1 MIVQGQGNAR
11 RFDHGRDGEV
21 RRIGIVCSA
30 IGLEADDRVCAG
42 ATADARSL
50 EMREYGIAAGWG
62 AAFIDQRDIS
72 LQGVR
77 LTLRPR
83 RRSDPVELLQAGHD
97 VTIFDNFCNSSPESI
112 ARIERIAGK
121 APTLVRGDIRDG
133 AALVDALKTSGAHAV
148 IHFAGLKAVG
158 ESVQQPLAYYDNNV
172 VGTLR
177 QQNGSRVT
185 VGSYRARV
193 SCSATTAWTA
203 TVLGETGTYRRGSAA
218 GVAAITFLD
227 QVREEVVRARATAT
241 ISLR

>member
-1 MIVQGQGNAR
+1 VPPPPVQLGLTLNAN
-11 RFDHGRDGEV
+11 GTV
-21 RRIGIVCSA
+21 TS
-30 IGLEADDRVCAG
+30 
-42 ATADARSL
+42 S
-50 EMREYGIAAGWG
+50 G
-62 AAFIDQRDIS
+62 AAVVS
-72 LQGVR
+72 GTV
-77 LTLRPR
+77 TCSRP
-83 RRSDPVELLQAGHD
+83 VD
-97 VTIFDNFCNSSPESI
+97 VD
-112 ARIERIAGK
+112 
-121 APTLVRGDIRDG
+121 
-133 AALVDALKTSGAHAV
+133 
-148 IHFAGLKAVG
+148 
-158 ESVQQPLAYYDNNV
+158 V